1 MNDEAKK
8 MGATNPYKIMAR
20 MLDAEVQ
27 GRKFRFEGIK
37 TTENTPASGSRKTV
51 PTSSAR
57 RRRGKTSSDT

>member
-37 TTENTPASGSRKTV
+37 TTEKTPASGGAGSK
-51 PTSSAR
+51 
-57 RRRGKTSSDT
+57 

>member
-37 TTENTPASGSRKTV
+37 TTEKTPASGGAGSKQK
-51 PTSSAR
+51 SKSEYNKSG
-57 RRRGKTSSDT
+57 GKGA